1 MRATAYIRHRS
12 RRWKVELRHVA
23 VLVLI
28 AFNLQAYIAQTH
40 FEGWQ
45 LRASDGLTQGLST
58 PARAPGHSPLS
69 GHRGHLRCP
78 FCLAVLHAGAFI
90 GPAPL
95 QWLAPALCIQVVRIA
110 LDLRQHKPAL
120 AHIWRSR
127 APPTL

>member
-1 MRATAYIRHRS
+1 MKATAYIRLKR

-23 VLVLI
+23 ALVLV
-28 AFNLQAYIAQTH
+28 AFNLQAYIAQSH
-40 FEGWQ
+40 IEGWQ
-45 LRASDGLTQGLST
+45 LRVSDGLRQSHSSPARE
-58 PARAPGHSPLS
+58 PARAPQS

-95 QWLAPALCIQVVRIA
+95 QWLSPSLCLHVVLIA
-110 LDLRQHKPAL
+110 LNVRQHRPAL

-127 APPTL
+127 APPAL

>member
-1 MRATAYIRHRS
+1 MRATAYIRHKC

-23 VLVLI
+23 VLMLI

-45 LRASDGLTQGLST
+45 LWAGDGLTQTYFST
-58 PARAPGHSPLS
+58 ASAPAKSPLS
-69 GHRGHLRCP
+69 GHRGHLHCP

-95 QWLAPALCIQVVRIA
+95 LWLAPALCMQVVRIA

-127 APPTL
+127 APPAT